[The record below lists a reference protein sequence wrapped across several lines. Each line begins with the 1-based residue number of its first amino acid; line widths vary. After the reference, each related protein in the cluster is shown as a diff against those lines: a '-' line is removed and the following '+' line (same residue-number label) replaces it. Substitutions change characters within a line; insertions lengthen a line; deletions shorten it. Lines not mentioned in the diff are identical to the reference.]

1 MHINLVSTM
10 YKSVEQKHIGRVQ
23 HKTFAKLNMQ
33 IEPTTSVPDR
43 SRPIAY
49 WVPVEIGL
57 LVEG

>member
-1 MHINLVSTM
+1 M

-57 LVEG
+57 LVEGWE